1 MDHQFQK
8 KGDEKLAFVA
18 RQFMPSRIERQ
29 LLTQVFYYLLTLD
42 HDPQRDTTKSND
54 HQVSEFA
61 SSITEIEDANLIV
74 RRVS

>member
-8 KGDEKLAFVA
+8 KGDEKLAIVA

-42 HDPQRDTTKSND
+42 HDAERDTTKSND
-54 HQVSEFA
+54 HQVSEIA
-61 SSITEIEDANLIV
+61 SSFIEIDDANLIV
-74 RRVS
+74 RRAS